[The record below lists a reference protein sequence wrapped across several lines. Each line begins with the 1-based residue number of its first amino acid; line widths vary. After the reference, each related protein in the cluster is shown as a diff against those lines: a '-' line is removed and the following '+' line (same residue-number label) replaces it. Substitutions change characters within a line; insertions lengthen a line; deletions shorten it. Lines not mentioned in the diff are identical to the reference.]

1 MRADWNTEAK
11 RRQEYRCKVAA
22 ILLLFVLTGMLAGCS
37 GRMTPKR
44 LLADM
49 EENMQNVTS
58 SANHVEVAIQMEDVL
73 DIRNVNMAL
82 DLENT
87 TQPPAGYAK
96 GTAKV
101 KIKNAQVS
109 ADLEIYQVQE
119 DGKAVTYSR
128 TNDSWVER
136 KRQGTAPRVILE
148 WTVIFSGRKCKAME
162 SFHLAKKTVKE
173 DGKECYQ
180 MYGDVTGTEL
190 MGILG
195 KDMVNAFHLVE
206 LPDEDAIRELKIPV
220 IFEIYKD
227 EMLPARILVDMSD
240 VLNELY
246 ESYGETSKVN
256 LYSIDLKFTDF
267 DQVDA
272 IEVPEEVKEA
282 AGE

>member
-1 MRADWNTEAK
+1 MTDKKIPVSSK
-11 RRQEYRCKVAA
+11 RYKRECRYKTGYEGRLEYRGEGSQEYRCKVAA

-128 TNDSWVER
+128 TNDSWVKETTGDSSESHLGVDGDIF
-136 KRQGTAPRVILE
+136 RQEG
-148 WTVIFSGRKCKAME
+148 KAME

-227 EMLPARILVDMSD
+227 EMLPARILVEYQ
-240 VLNELY
+240 VL
-246 ESYGETSKVN
+246 
-256 LYSIDLKFTDF
+256 
-267 DQVDA
+267 
-272 IEVPEEVKEA
+272 P
-282 AGE
+282 

>member
-1 MRADWNTEAK
+1 MTDKK
-11 RRQEYRCKVAA
+11 RPVSSKRYKRECRYKTGYEGRLEYRGEGRQGYRCKVAA

-128 TNDSWVER
+128 TNDSWVKETT
-136 KRQGTAPRVILE
+136 GDSSESCLLYTSPSPRDC
-148 WTVIFSGRKCKAME
+148 S
-162 SFHLAKKTVKE
+162 
-173 DGKECYQ
+173 
-180 MYGDVTGTEL
+180 
-190 MGILG
+190 
-195 KDMVNAFHLVE
+195 
-206 LPDEDAIRELKIPV
+206 
-220 IFEIYKD
+220 
-227 EMLPARILVDMSD
+227 
-240 VLNELY
+240 
-246 ESYGETSKVN
+246 
-256 LYSIDLKFTDF
+256 
-267 DQVDA
+267 
-272 IEVPEEVKEA
+272 
-282 AGE
+282 

>member
-1 MRADWNTEAK
+1 MRADWNTEAEG
-11 RRQEYRCKVAA
+11 RQEYRCKVAA

-128 TNDSWVER
+128 TNDSWVKETT
-136 KRQGTAPRVILE
+136 GDSSRVILE
-148 WTVIFSGRKCKAME
+148 WTVIFSGRK
-162 SFHLAKKTVKE
+162 AK
-173 DGKECYQ
+173 Q
-180 MYGDVTGTEL
+180 WNL
-190 MGILG
+190 FILQRR
-195 KDMVNAFHLVE
+195 L
-206 LPDEDAIRELKIPV
+206 
-220 IFEIYKD
+220 
-227 EMLPARILVDMSD
+227 
-240 VLNELY
+240 
-246 ESYGETSKVN
+246 
-256 LYSIDLKFTDF
+256 
-267 DQVDA
+267 
-272 IEVPEEVKEA
+272 
-282 AGE
+282 

>member
-1 MRADWNTEAK
+1 M
-11 RRQEYRCKVAA
+11 AA

-128 TNDSWVER
+128 TNDSWVKETT
-136 KRQGTAPRVILE
+136 GDSLRVILE
-148 WTVIFSGRKCKAME
+148 WTVIFSGRK
-162 SFHLAKKTVKE
+162 AK
-173 DGKECYQ
+173 Q
-180 MYGDVTGTEL
+180 WNL
-190 MGILG
+190 FILQRR
-195 KDMVNAFHLVE
+195 L
-206 LPDEDAIRELKIPV
+206 
-220 IFEIYKD
+220 
-227 EMLPARILVDMSD
+227 
-240 VLNELY
+240 
-246 ESYGETSKVN
+246 
-256 LYSIDLKFTDF
+256 
-267 DQVDA
+267 
-272 IEVPEEVKEA
+272 
-282 AGE
+282 

>member
-1 MRADWNTEAK
+1 MTDKK
-11 RRQEYRCKVAA
+11 RPVSSKRYKMECRYKTGYEGRLEYRGEGRQGYRCKVAA

-128 TNDSWVER
+128 TNDSWVKEMTGDGSESHLGVDGDIF
-136 KRQGTAPRVILE
+136 RQE
-148 WTVIFSGRKCKAME
+148 CKE
-162 SFHLAKKTVKE
+162 LVSFHLAKKTVKE
-173 DGKECYQ
+173 D
-180 MYGDVTGTEL
+180 
-190 MGILG
+190 
-195 KDMVNAFHLVE
+195 
-206 LPDEDAIRELKIPV
+206 
-220 IFEIYKD
+220 
-227 EMLPARILVDMSD
+227 
-240 VLNELY
+240 
-246 ESYGETSKVN
+246 
-256 LYSIDLKFTDF
+256 
-267 DQVDA
+267 
-272 IEVPEEVKEA
+272 
-282 AGE
+282 